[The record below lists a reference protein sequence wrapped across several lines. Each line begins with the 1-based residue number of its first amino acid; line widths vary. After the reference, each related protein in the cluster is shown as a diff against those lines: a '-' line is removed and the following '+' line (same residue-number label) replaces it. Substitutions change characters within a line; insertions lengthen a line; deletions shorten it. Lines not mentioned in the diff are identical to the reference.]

1 MSKAIKPEGLESAIS
16 EILTSFEGNVTVA
29 MKEAVEEVAKE
40 CVAEIK
46 DLAPKRTGEYKK
58 GFKKVK
64 ISENANKISFSVYNK
79 KYQITSPLEH
89 GHAKRNGDR
98 TRAFPHFA
106 PAEKHAAEK
115 LEMKVKAAVE
125 KEV

>member
-1 MSKAIKPEGLESAIS
+1 MSKAIKPEGLEGAVS

-40 CVAEIK
+40 CVKEIK
-46 DLAPKRTGEYKK
+46 DLAPKKTGAYKK
-58 GFKKVK
+58 DFKKVK

-79 KYQITSPLEH
+79 KYQITSQLEH
-89 GHAKRNGDR
+89 GHAKRNGGR

-115 LEMKVKAAVE
+115 LEAKVKAAVE

>member
-1 MSKAIKPEGLESAIS
+1 MSKAIKPEGLESAVS

-40 CVAEIK
+40 CVKEIK
-46 DLAPKRTGEYKK
+46 DLAPKKTGAYKK

-79 KYQITSPLEH
+79 KYQITSQLEH
-89 GHAKRNGDR
+89 GHAKRNGGR

-115 LEMKVKAAVE
+115 LEAKVKASVE